1 MSSAL
6 AVAPVATTSFSP
18 TYSGSSLPTLES
30 LGMGDVEIP
39 DNIAALDAW
48 SAQDEIKRNPI
59 ANANGI
65 SPELMQL
72 WLILLALMQSAAGND
87 SGGDSG
93 GIIDALAAGSGGSGG
108 YAPASSSGYS
118 VQPASYA
125 SYGQGDLKV
134 GPLGARNPAGVAQ
147 GLLGHSAQSIMDGQ
161 QVPMNRG
168 VNPRECCAN
177 FASACLVK
185 AGYLSPS
192 DHTDRVSDLR
202 STLLQKGWH
211 VVSRNEATPGA
222 VCIKGGDQHVELVAK
237 NENGTV
243 TLIGSNNQGGS
254 GPQVVSYDGSTG
266 NKGDVEFL
274 VPPGATA

>member
-6 AVAPVATTSFSP
+6 AVAPIATTSFSP
-18 TYSGSSLPTLES
+18 AYSGSSLPTLES
-30 LGMGDVEIP
+30 LGMGDFKIP
-39 DNIAALDAW
+39 DDISALDKW

-59 ANANGI
+59 ASGNGI
-65 SPELMQL
+65 SPEVVQL

-93 GIIDALAAGSGGSGG
+93 GILDALAAGGGGSGG

-118 VQPASYA
+118 AQPASYA

-134 GPLGARNPAGVAQ
+134 GPLGARNPAGIAQ
-147 GLLGHSAQSIMDGQ
+147 GLLGHSAVSIMDGQ
-161 QVPMNRG
+161 QVPMHQG
-168 VNPRECCAN
+168 VDPTECCAN
-177 FASACLVK
+177 FTSACLVK

-192 DHTDRVSDLR
+192 EHTDLVSDLK
-202 STLLQKGWH
+202 STLLQKGWR
-211 VVSRNEATPGA
+211 VVSRSEATPGA
-222 VCIKGGDQHVELVAK
+222 VCIEGGDRHVEMVAK

-243 TLIGSNNQGGS
+243 TLIGSNNPGGT

-266 NKGDVEFL
+266 NGGDVEFL
-274 VPPGATA
+274 VPPGAAA